1 MFGWNDF
8 GIDGKRWEENKRENS
23 WGMCLVGRWRER
35 ENSWGATIFSSGP
48 PNYNLSK
55 IERKQE
61 RNFCACEKNIWSL
74 VLRYSFFLFFSFS
87 TPPTSFIHFGLLFIF
102 FYFLFLVSSCFPFY
116 ASIFFSFFFTSFL
129 FLFLFFKKNLFTRFC
144 ILFLLLSPFFFFLNY
159 NMDASFLLFL
169 NWRICFSFLEYGCS

>member
-23 WGMCLVGRWRER
+23 WEMCLVGRWRER

-61 RNFCACEKNIWSL
+61 RKFLCMCKEYLVFGALLL
-74 VLRYSFFLFFSFS
+74 VLPFFFFPFS

-102 FYFLFLVSSCFPFY
+102 FYFLFLVSSCFPLY
-116 ASIFFSFFFTSFL
+116 TSIFFSFFFTSFL
-129 FLFLFFKKNLFTRFC
+129 FLF
-144 ILFLLLSPFFFFLNY
+144 PFFLKFIYSLLHPLFASISFF
-159 NMDASFLLFL
+159 
-169 NWRICFSFLEYGCS
+169 FSFFIL